1 MGTKVREV
9 MTDRPRCVTLET
21 PISEVAQLMESED
34 IGSLP
39 VLEGDQ
45 LAGMITDRDI
55 VVRAIAQGKDPRGMP
70 VREVASREL
79 VTVYA
84 DDDLS
89 NALKKM
95 ASQQVR
101 RLPVVDEDNRL
112 VGVLAQ
118 ADVALEVKE
127 KSVGEMVEE
136 IFPDGAASVEPRTRQ
151 MRVTLDESP
160 LRHDS
165 S

>member
-21 PISEVAQLMESED
+21 PVSEAAQLMESED

-39 VLEGDQ
+39 VLEGEE
-45 LAGMITDRDI
+45 LTGMITDRDI
-55 VVRAIAQGKDPRGMP
+55 VIRAVAKGKDPRGMP
-70 VREVASREL
+70 VREVASREV

-89 NALKKM
+89 TALQKM
-95 ASQQVR
+95 ASEQVR

-118 ADVALEVKE
+118 ADVALEAKE
-127 KSVGEMVEE
+127 KSVGELVEE
-136 IFPDGAASVEPRTRQ
+136 ISRSPAGPR
-151 MRVTLDESP
+151 V
-160 LRHDS
+160 
-165 S
+165 

>member
-1 MGTKVREV
+1 MSGARKLEGRVMGTKVRDV

-55 VVRAIAQGKDPRGMP
+55 VVRAVAKGKDPRGMP

-84 DDDLS
+84 EDDLS

-95 ASQQVR
+95 ASEQVR
-101 RLPVVDEDNRL
+101 RLPVVDEENRL

-127 KSVGEMVEE
+127 KTVGEMVEE
-136 IFPDGAASVEPRTRQ
+136 ISKSPTGPR
-151 MRVTLDESP
+151 L
-160 LRHDS
+160 
-165 S
+165 

>member
-9 MTDRPRCVTLET
+9 MTDRPRCVTPET
-21 PISEVAQLMESED
+21 LISEVAQLMESED

-45 LAGMITDRDI
+45 LAGVVTDRDI
-55 VVRAIAQGKDPRGMP
+55 VVRAVAKGKDPRGMP
-70 VREVASREL
+70 VREIASREV

-84 DDDLS
+84 EDDLS
-89 NALKKM
+89 NALKRM
-95 ASQQVR
+95 AAEQVR

-112 VGVLAQ
+112 VGILSQ

-127 KSVGEMVEE
+127 KAVGEMVEE
-136 IFPDGAASVEPRTRQ
+136 ISKSPTGPR
-151 MRVTLDESP
+151 L
-160 LRHDS
+160 
-165 S
+165 

>member
-21 PISEVAQLMESED
+21 PISEAAELMESED
-34 IGSLP
+34 VGSLP
-39 VLEGDQ
+39 VLEGEQ

-55 VVRAIAQGKDPRGMP
+55 VIRAVAKGKDPRGMP

-84 DDDLS
+84 EEDLS
-89 NALKKM
+89 NALTKM
-95 ASQQVR
+95 ASEQVR

-112 VGVLAQ
+112 VGILAQ
-118 ADVALEVKE
+118 ADVALEAKE
-127 KSVGEMVEE
+127 KTVGEMVEE
-136 IFPDGAASVEPRTRQ
+136 ISRSPSGPR
-151 MRVTLDESP
+151 L
-160 LRHDS
+160 
-165 S
+165 

>member
-21 PISEVAQLMESED
+21 PISEVAELMESED

-39 VLEGDQ
+39 VLEGEQ
-45 LAGMITDRDI
+45 LAGMVTDRDI
-55 VVRAIAQGKDPRGMP
+55 VIRAIARGKDPRGMP
-70 VREVASREL
+70 VREVASREP

-84 DDDLS
+84 EDDLS

-95 ASQQVR
+95 AIEQVR
-101 RLPVVDEDNRL
+101 RLPVVDDDNRL
-112 VGVLAQ
+112 VGVLSQ
-118 ADVALEVKE
+118 ADVAIEAKD

-136 IFPDGAASVEPRTRQ
+136 ISKSPTGPR
-151 MRVTLDESP
+151 L
-160 LRHDS
+160 
-165 S
+165 